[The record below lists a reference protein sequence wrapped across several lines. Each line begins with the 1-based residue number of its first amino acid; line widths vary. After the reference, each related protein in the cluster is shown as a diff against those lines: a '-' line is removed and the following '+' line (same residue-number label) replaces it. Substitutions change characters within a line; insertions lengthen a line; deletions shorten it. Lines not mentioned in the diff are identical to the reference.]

1 MWNVHACARAC
12 FASLYFQDL
21 FYFMGISILLTY
33 ISSSGFKFLIK
44 IFDPLG
50 VDFWAG
56 REQGRDLDLL
66 LYTWIDSLKIS
77 F

>member
-1 MWNVHACARAC
+1 MCTPVHMHVL
-12 FASLYFQDL
+12 FLFISKIYF
-21 FYFMGISILLTY
+21 FYFMGMSILLTY
-33 ISSSGFKFLIK
+33 ICSGFKFLIK
-44 IFDPLG
+44 IFDPLV

>member
-1 MWNVHACARAC
+1 MCMFC
-12 FASLYFQDL
+12 SLYFQDL
-21 FYFMGISILLTY
+21 FYFMGMSILLTY
-33 ISSSGFKFLIK
+33 ISSGFKFLIK

-50 VDFWAG
+50 IDSWAG

>member
-1 MWNVHACARAC
+1 MC
-12 FASLYFQDL
+12 
-21 FYFMGISILLTY
+21 MSILLTY
-33 ISSSGFKFLIK
+33 IFSGFKFLIK

-66 LYTWIDSLKIS
+66 LNTWIDSLKIMVTH
-77 F
+77 